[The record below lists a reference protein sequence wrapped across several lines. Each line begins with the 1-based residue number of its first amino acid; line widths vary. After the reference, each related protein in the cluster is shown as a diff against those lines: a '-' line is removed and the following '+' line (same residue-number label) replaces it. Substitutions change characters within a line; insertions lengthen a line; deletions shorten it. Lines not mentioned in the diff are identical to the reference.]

1 MKYIILAITV
11 TIFLGCGSNG
21 SSGKKD
27 DKIVKASTPPKSP
40 QAKETKNIPP
50 SIPKI

>member
-21 SSGKKD
+21 GVESED
-27 DKIVKASTPPKSP
+27 TTTPPKSP
-40 QAKETKNIPP
+40 QVKETKNIPP